1 MNTIDFGVFFKSKCG
16 SKIKNKYEVICTQEY
31 QELDYD
37 ILSVFSQK
45 KLHKVAI
52 YKERCDGSF
61 DSPKDSN
68 VDSSDDKTDQKE
80 VGGYEAQ
87 FNIAVASC
95 FVFQFG
101 FSKCVHSHL
110 KIFSSNQLM
119 LNFELGSY

>member
-1 MNTIDFGVFFKSKCG
+1 MILGYFSNQNVVPKLKISMSSYRNFK
-16 SKIKNKYEVICTQEY
+16 NW
-31 QELDYD
+31 
-37 ILSVFSQK
+37 ILIFCLCFHK

-110 KIFSSNQLM
+110 KIFSSN
-119 LNFELGSY
+119 